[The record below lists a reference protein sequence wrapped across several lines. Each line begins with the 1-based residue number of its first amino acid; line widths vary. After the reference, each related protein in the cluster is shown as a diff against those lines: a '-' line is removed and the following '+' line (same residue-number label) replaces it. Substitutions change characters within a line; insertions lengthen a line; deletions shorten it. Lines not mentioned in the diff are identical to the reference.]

1 MATKKT
7 NPRKIPRTQKD
18 VDDAYRLGVYRG
30 VEVMVVLM
38 ILSMYDCGGD
48 DEFVER
54 TTHKV
59 ASYIESMH
67 LNRVN
72 IYDVKKA
79 LEEEKGV
86 RFDEL
91 LKHFGYKRK
100 I

>member
-1 MATKKT
+1 MAKNKT
-7 NPRKIPRTQKD
+7 NPKKIPRSQRD

-30 VEVMVVLM
+30 VEVMVVIW
-38 ILSMYDCGGD
+38 ILSLYDCGAD
-48 DEFVER
+48 DDFVDR
-54 TTHKV
+54 SSHKV
-59 ASYIESMH
+59 SSYIESLH

-79 LEEEKGV
+79 LEDEKGV

-91 LKHFGYKRK
+91 LRHFGYKRK

>member
-1 MATKKT
+1 MAKKT
-7 NPRKIPRTQKD
+7 NPKKIPRSQKD

-30 VEVMVVLM
+30 VEVMVVIW
-38 ILSMYDCGGD
+38 ILSLYDCGAD
-48 DEFVER
+48 DDFVTR
-54 TTHKV
+54 SSYKV

-67 LNRVN
+67 MNMVN
-72 IYDVKKA
+72 VYDVKKA
-79 LEEEKGV
+79 LEAEKGV